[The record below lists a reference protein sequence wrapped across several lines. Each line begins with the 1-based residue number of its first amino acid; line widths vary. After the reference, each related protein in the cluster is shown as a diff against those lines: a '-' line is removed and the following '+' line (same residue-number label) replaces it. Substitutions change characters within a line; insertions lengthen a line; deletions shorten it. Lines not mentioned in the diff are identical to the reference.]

1 MRPNA
6 RLTVL
11 GIAAAALTSTAG
23 IAAFAG
29 PGPDASQC
37 GGGAAPAGA
46 PVGPGGAVLV
56 LASNQGGETAS
67 TVSCS
72 YVFNGTQA
80 PEYSAATPN
89 TWTITATHT
98 YAATNG
104 TCAAGDTV
112 DSAGT
117 TCTHTDAAAN
127 GGDINNGGSPVSA
140 NGTLAG
146 AKAGDTITITATY
159 GCVSGDP
166 SGDGCGGVGVIA
178 VGNPA

>member
-1 MRPNA
+1 MRSV

-11 GIAAAALTSTAG
+11 GVAAAALAATAG
-23 IAAFAG
+23 MSAFAG

-56 LASNQGGETAS
+56 LASNQGGETAA

-72 YVFNGTQA
+72 YTFNGTTA
-80 PEYSAATPN
+80 PQYSAATPN

-98 YAATNG
+98 HAAPCAAT
-104 TCAAGDTV
+104 DTTNA
-112 DSAGT
+112 DGSCT
-117 TCTHTDAAAN
+117 TTDASAS
-127 GGDINNGGSPVSA
+127 GGDINNGGQPATVG
-140 NGTLAG
+140 GTLTG
-146 AKAGDTITITATY
+146 AKPGDTITITATY

-166 SGDGCGGVGVIA
+166 TGDGCGGVGVIA

>member
-1 MRPNA
+1 MRSV

-11 GIAAAALTSTAG
+11 GVAAAALATTAG
-23 IAAFAG
+23 VSAFAG
-29 PGPDASQC
+29 PGPNATQC
-37 GGGAAPAGA
+37 GGGTAPAGA

-56 LASNQGGETAS
+56 LASNQGGETAD

-72 YVFNGTQA
+72 YLFNGTTA
-80 PEYSAATPN
+80 PQYSAATPN

-98 YAATNG
+98 VPAAPDG
-104 TCAAGDTV
+104 TCATGTPNSSGSCTV
-112 DSAGT
+112 TDDSAS
-117 TCTHTDAAAN
+117 
-127 GGDINNGGSPVSA
+127 GGDINNGGTPATVG
-140 NGTLAG
+140 GTLAL
-146 AKAGDTITITATY
+146 AKPGDTITITATY